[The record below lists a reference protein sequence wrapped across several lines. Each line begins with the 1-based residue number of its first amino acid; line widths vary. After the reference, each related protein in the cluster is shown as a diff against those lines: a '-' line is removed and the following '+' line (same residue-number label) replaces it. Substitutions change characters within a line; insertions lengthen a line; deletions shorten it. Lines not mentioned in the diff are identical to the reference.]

1 MNGMDPAR
9 FDQLMRD
16 ETALLNHEEV
26 ALGWHFCVEF
36 DGLLMKVGTMGCICD
51 LPKCDMGGTA

>member
-1 MNGMDPAR
+1 MSGMDPAR

-26 ALGWHFCVEF
+26 AMGWHFCRDF
-36 DGLLMKVGTMGCICD
+36 DGLLMKVGALGCTCE
-51 LPKCDMGGTA
+51 LPQVDSGGEA